1 MNLISILIPALL
13 VAVPPASAGAEWT
26 IVTGH
31 VREVTGAR
39 LPAAPNTQVI
49 VAAVDE
55 SGRIVARQASDDAFR
70 LQLPAGHT
78 YSLLF
83 TGEGDAVATLVWGD
97 EVTTFRAETG
107 SIDLGWVGVNP
118 TTHRCFALREIDLQP
133 ATTDM
138 VVATEE
144 AP

>member
-1 MNLISILIPALL
+1 MKFSSILTVTLLIVAAAPA
-13 VAVPPASAGAEWT
+13 AAAEWT

-39 LPAAPNTQVI
+39 LPSAPNTQVV

-55 SGRIVARQASDDAFR
+55 SGRIVARQESDDTFR

-83 TGEGDAVATLVWGD
+83 TGEGETVATLVWGD
-97 EVTTFRAETG
+97 EVTSFHAKTG
-107 SIDLGWVGVNP
+107 SIDLGWVGINP
-118 TTHRCFALREIDLQP
+118 TTHRCFALREIDLRSAP
-133 ATTDM
+133 TDT
-138 VVATEE
+138 VVASEE
-144 AP
+144 SP